1 LKKFIDKFA
10 IGSALG
16 VIIGALPGAGADIA
30 AWISYGVACQ
40 LSKFKEKFGKGYM
53 EGIVAATAA
62 NNSSLAE
69 AWIPALVFGIPGDS
83 VAAIV
88 IGELM
93 MKGITPGPRIF
104 IDQAI
109 LVYTLFAV
117 FFLANI
123 IMVPL
128 GYVAIKSLVRVFLK
142 TPRKYITPLILA
154 FCIIGSYAI
163 RLSMMDVLVMLI
175 LGVIGY
181 IMEKNDFPVAPLILG
196 LILGPLMEIYFMM
209 TARKALGDP
218 LIFVSRP
225 LSMVIIA
232 LIIITWMSPL
242 ISKILR
248 KIRQ

>member
-1 LKKFIDKFA
+1 
-10 IGSALG
+10 
-16 VIIGALPGAGADIA
+16 
-30 AWISYGVACQ
+30 
-40 LSKFKEKFGKGYM
+40 M
-53 EGIVAATAA
+53 
-62 NNSSLAE
+62 
-69 AWIPALVFGIPGDS
+69 
-83 VAAIV
+83 
-88 IGELM
+88 
-93 MKGITPGPRIF
+93 
-104 IDQAI
+104 
-109 LVYTLFAV
+109 
-117 FFLANI
+117 
-123 IMVPL
+123 
-128 GYVAIKSLVRVFLK
+128 
-142 TPRKYITPLILA
+142 A